1 MKRLYTTLLLF
12 TVSAGF
18 VFSQTTW
25 KADPAHTRVRFSA
38 THMLIAEVSGEF
50 KEFEGK
56 IVTKNEDFSDA
67 EVTFTAMVGS
77 LNSDNERR
85 DGHLKSDDFFNV
97 EKFPELKISGKISKE
112 GDKYYLVGEMT
123 IRDITKPIKFDVK
136 YNGQINTRRGKKAGF
151 KVTGT
156 VNRFDYDMKFN
167 GAIEAGGLI
176 VSEEIEI
183 IVTSELI
190 EQVETGDN

>member
-12 TVSAGF
+12 TISAGF

-50 KEFEGK
+50 KEFEGML
-56 IVTKNEDFSDA
+56 VTKNEDFSDA

-85 DGHLKSDDFFNV
+85 DAWTNGTTAKWLPTALGGCV
-97 EKFPELKISGKISKE
+97 
-112 GDKYYLVGEMT
+112 YYSLLLMYSVH
-123 IRDITKPIKFDVK
+123 
-136 YNGQINTRRGKKAGF
+136 
-151 KVTGT
+151 
-156 VNRFDYDMKFN
+156 
-167 GAIEAGGLI
+167 
-176 VSEEIEI
+176 
-183 IVTSELI
+183 
-190 EQVETGDN
+190 

>member
-1 MKRLYTTLLLF
+1 MKKLYTTLLLF

-50 KEFEGK
+50 REFDGK
-56 IVTKNEDFSDA
+56 IVSYNEDFIDA

-77 LNSDNERR
+77 LDSDNERR

-97 EKFPELKISGKISKE
+97 EKFPELKISGKITKE
-112 GDKYYLVGEMT
+112 GDKLYLVGEMT

-136 YNGQINTRRGKKAGF
+136 YNGQINTRRGKKVGF

-156 VNRFDYDMKFN
+156 VNRFDYDMKFS
-167 GAIEAGGLI
+167 GAMEAGGLI

-183 IVTSELI
+183 TVTSELI
-190 EQVETGDN
+190 EQTGDN

>member
-1 MKRLYTTLLLF
+1 MKRLYTTLLLL

-97 EKFPELKISGKISKE
+97 EKFPELKISGKISKK

-123 IRDITKPIKFDVK
+123 IRDVTKPIKFDVK
-136 YNGQINTRRGKKAGF
+136 YNGQVKTRSGTKAGF

-156 VNRFDYDMKFN
+156 VNRFDYDMKFS
-167 GAIEAGGLI
+167 GVVEAGGLV

-183 IVTSELI
+183 TVTSELI
-190 EQVETGDN
+190 EQTGDN